1 MVRPRKH
8 SDEEILGA
16 AREVFLKHGPAASTN
31 LIAEAV
37 GLSQPALFKR
47 FGTKE
52 QLLIRALMPGPNIA
66 WVQAL
71 EAGPDERPIHEQLEQ
86 VLLLAMD
93 FFDGAMPC
101 LMTLKAA
108 DIDFPELMRAMPEPP
123 PLRARRTARDWFQR
137 AMDQGRIRPTNAD
150 AAALTLIG
158 SIQARA
164 AMSHIFGEARPTADE
179 RLSHVRAVADL
190 LWRGLCP

>member
-8 SDEEILGA
+8 SDEELLDA
-16 AREVFLKHGPAASTN
+16 ARAVFLEHGPAASTS
-31 LIAEAV
+31 LIADAV

-52 QLLIRALMPGPNIA
+52 QLLIRALMPGPDIA
-66 WVQAL
+66 WAQAL
-71 EAGPDERPIHEQLEQ
+71 EAGPDDRPIREQLEE

-108 DIDFPELMRAMPEPP
+108 GIDFPEMMRAMPEPP

-137 AMDQGRIRPTNAD
+137 AMDQGRIRQADAD
-150 AAALTLIG
+150 AAALAMIG

-179 RLSHVRAVADL
+179 RHSHVRAVAEL